1 MISKYRERTLK
12 KYLSKAAEK
21 IQHNRHAPNENFRI
35 GIPCGKGTNVSPK
48 KLCGNWGILEKL
60 NYE

>member
-1 MISKYRERTLK
+1 MISKYREKTLK

-21 IQHNRHAPNENFRI
+21 IQYNIHSPNEYFRI
-35 GIPCGKGTNVSPK
+35 GIPCGKGTNVSPQ

>member
-1 MISKYRERTLK
+1 MILKSRERTLK

-21 IQHNRHAPNENFRI
+21 IQYNRHSPNENFRI

-48 KLCGNWGILEKL
+48 KIMWKL
-60 NYE
+60 GHIGKIKL